1 MITIALPKG
10 RLGEEAEEIMIKA
23 GVIRKK
29 IPQDSRKLIFDLS
42 DTVRILLVRA
52 QDVATYV
59 EMGTADIGIV
69 GKDVLVEHN
78 SEVLE
83 LTDLKLG
90 YCKMVVAAKK
100 GTTKE
105 NLFSMDFLKVGTKY
119 PSIAKK
125 FFSNI
130 SIQSEIIK
138 LYGSVELAAVTG
150 MSDCIV
156 DIVSTGATLK
166 DNGLEVIEELF
177 ESTARLVCNRSS
189 FYRELEAIEAMTSA
203 ITKTV
208 AGA

>member
-23 GVIRKK
+23 GVVKK
-29 IPQDSRKLIFDLS
+29 KVPQDSRKLIFDLS
-42 DTVRILLVRA
+42 DTIRILLVRA

-69 GKDVLVEHN
+69 GKDVLVEHS

-83 LTDLKLG
+83 ITDMKIG

-100 GTTKE
+100 GTKKE
-105 NLFSMDFLKVGTKY
+105 NLFSLDFLKVGTKY

-177 ESTARLVCNRSS
+177 ESTARLICNRSS
-189 FYRELEAIEAMTSA
+189 FYRELEAIESIKDA
-203 ITKTV
+203 ISTTV

>member
-1 MITIALPKG
+1 MITIVLPKG

-23 GVIRKK
+23 GVVKK
-29 IPQDSRKLIFDLS
+29 KVPQDSRKLIFDLS
-42 DTVRILLVRA
+42 DTIRILLVRA

-69 GKDVLVEHN
+69 GKDVLVEHS

-83 LTDLKLG
+83 ITDMKIG

-100 GTTKE
+100 GTKKE
-105 NLFSMDFLKVGTKY
+105 NLFSLDFLKVGTKY

-177 ESTARLVCNRSS
+177 ESTARLICNRSS
-189 FYRELEAIEAMTSA
+189 FYRELEAIESIKDA
-203 ITKTV
+203 ISTTV